1 MMRIGILGGT
11 FDPPHNGHLA
21 VARTAMKELA
31 LDEILFVPAAKNP
44 LKATG
49 PRANGEDRLTMLSL
63 LVAPERSMGVV
74 DVELQRGGPSYTIDT
89 VGDLLRVNPAEY
101 WFLLGADALKGL
113 NDWKQPGKLL
123 KMCRLGVVVRPSMTD
138 SDAAMRVAEP
148 YRDRIDVVRM
158 APVDISSTEIRNR
171 LAQGKTIAPY
181 VPQAIL
187 AYIEE
192 KGLYQ
197 D

>member
-1 MMRIGILGGT
+1 MRIGILGGT

-21 VARTAMKELA
+21 VARAAMKELA

-44 LKATG
+44 LKDRG
-49 PRANGEDRLTMLSL
+49 PRASAEDRLTMLGL
-63 LVAPERSMGVV
+63 LVAGDPTMGVV
-74 DVELQRGGPSYTIDT
+74 DVELQRGGQSYTVDT
-89 VGDLLRVNPAEY
+89 VNDLHQVRPADY
-101 WFLLGADALKGL
+101 WFILGADALKGL
-113 NDWKQPGKLL
+113 DQWKQPAKLL
-123 KMCRLGVVVRPSMTD
+123 RMCRLAVVARPTMSG
-138 SDAAMRVAEP
+138 SSLAMRVDAQ
-148 YRDRIDVVRM
+148 YRDRVDVVPM
-158 APVDISSTEIRNR
+158 PPVDISSTEIRNR